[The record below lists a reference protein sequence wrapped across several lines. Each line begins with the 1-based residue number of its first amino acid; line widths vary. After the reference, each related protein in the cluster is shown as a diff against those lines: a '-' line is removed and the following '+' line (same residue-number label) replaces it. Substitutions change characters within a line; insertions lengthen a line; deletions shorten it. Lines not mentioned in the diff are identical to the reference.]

1 MIFKE
6 KFLCGHDERSWFVAA
21 IPERAPVSSVR
32 TAFEALRPRAVQEA
46 IEQAG
51 VPTRKRDRR
60 RNAACIRQGEWFFV
74 PCPGLKVDP
83 QRVLR
88 KEPLRRGAGKPHL
101 CELLYR
107 TGGTSVWVCNRH
119 PNGLTDAQYETVVKA
134 DPEARKWG
142 WRRMVRDPEVYVK
155 GRVVH
160 PDHKT
165 VVLDPWHRVFPNT
178 ETQARSMRNVA
189 FLD

>member
-1 MIFKE
+1 MTPAHPFPPYDGANYDFSSSI
-6 KFLCGHDERSWFVAA
+6 GHRLVQVMTLMRREV
-21 IPERAPVSSVR
+21 E
-32 TAFEALRPRAVQEA
+32 LRMVE
-46 IEQAG
+46 
-51 VPTRKRDRR
+51 
-60 RNAACIRQGEWFFV
+60 
-74 PCPGLKVDP
+74 
-83 QRVLR
+83 
-88 KEPLRRGAGKPHL
+88 H
-101 CELLYR
+101 
-107 TGGTSVWVCNRH
+107 
-119 PNGLTDAQYETVVKA
+119 GLTDAQYETVVKA

-189 FLD
+189 FLDLAAALHPASA